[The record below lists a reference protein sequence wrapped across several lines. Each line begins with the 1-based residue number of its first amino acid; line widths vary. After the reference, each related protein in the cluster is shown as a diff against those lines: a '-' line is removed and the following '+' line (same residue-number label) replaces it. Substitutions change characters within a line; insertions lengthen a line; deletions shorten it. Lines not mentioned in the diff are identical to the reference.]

1 MNAVKL
7 WAVFTIGVTAGAAV
21 ALLYAPQTGEKTRRQ
36 VRRKFEDAGDY
47 VKDTADTISEHAN
60 KAYKVSKNAMEDAI
74 DSAGNVY
81 DAAAKRVQQIV

>member
-1 MNAVKL
+1 MNAAKF

-36 VRRKFEDAGDY
+36 VRRRFEDVADY
-47 VKDTADTISEHAN
+47 MKDTADTINERAG
-60 KAYKVSKNAMEDAI
+60 KAYKVGRSAVEDAL

-81 DAAAKRVQQIV
+81 DSAAKRVQQIV